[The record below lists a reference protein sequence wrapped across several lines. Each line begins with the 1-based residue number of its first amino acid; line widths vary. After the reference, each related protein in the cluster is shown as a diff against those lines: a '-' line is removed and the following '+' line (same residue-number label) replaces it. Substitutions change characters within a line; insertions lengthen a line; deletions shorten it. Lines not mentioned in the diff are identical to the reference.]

1 MMIRINTCFAAVSL
15 GAKNGG
21 SCMNVNYIYIGE
33 TKDAVEDAVEY
44 FRTLEKESQAF
55 RKTWIYRGQKCDNDL
70 QGLHKLR
77 AYPNYP

>member
-1 MMIRINTCFAAVSL
+1 
-15 GAKNGG
+15 
-21 SCMNVNYIYIGE
+21 MNVNYIYIGE